1 MNNRLRLLGWMMA
14 LCTLLGT
21 GVAQVDTS
29 SLRNRM
35 ETAVQNHGGDAY
47 KRLIDDG
54 YRLKA
59 EITRAEGGKGLI
71 KFTEWR
77 KGDRF
82 RREMEY
88 RGDTEIIV
96 FDGTTGWRKQDY
108 LSTRLASEEIEQ
120 RKERLYQTYFA
131 IPRLVQSAQIEKGEE
146 SMLPDGRKATKITFV
161 LPGGGSQPSERHKAM
176 VYLSEENKII
186 GMEYVYFDPELN
198 KDVRVQEMYHN
209 LREQGGALLP
219 YETRRFERGE
229 SAGNEYI
236 LEFTLKEGITDN
248 LFQRIP
254 SDDPPIVKSTLPVNL
269 KFELSGHLY
278 IPIQLNDSKKYW
290 IIIDTGAFNSTI
302 DAKVAKE
309 AGLDKVEGS
318 EHAIVTLYGAF
329 PAYSAKAKTV
339 KIGNAEMKDMTFSV
353 SPIGDNFLRE
363 TVNGEKVIGLL
374 GRNVLAAF
382 QMTIDFPNRQLTLEA
397 PDAPAPQ
404 GAVIPF
410 ELYGSHIVVTG
421 RAGDKKDARLVV
433 DTGAPDN
440 LLPPAFEMDATLG
453 HTMNLG
459 EWYKRIGEQLPKD
472 ETGFNTKD
480 MLIHRIHFMRIG
492 EVKFEPVFFQQKK
505 PDFAQRGTIY
515 ESNITQGLLGV
526 TMMRNYKITFNYY
539 REQMIW
545 QSISEQER
553 ENYNAGYGLVWKQD
567 ARTKKIV
574 IDWVMPLSDAD
585 LAGVKKGDIIV
596 TLDGSDPAKMSEVQ
610 LVNRLLNTKPGRSL
624 KLIVERAGKRLNF
637 DLIARTYEL

>member
-1 MNNRLRLLGWMMA
+1 MNIYLRLLAWMMA
-14 LCTLLGT
+14 ASLLMGISN
-21 GVAQVDTS
+21 AQTDPGA
-29 SLRNRM
+29 LKDRL
-35 ETAVQNHGGDAY
+35 ETAIRNHGGDSY
-47 KRLIDDG
+47 KQLINDG

-59 EITRAEGGKGLI
+59 EITGAEGGKGLA

-82 RREMEY
+82 RRETDY
-88 RGDTEIIV
+88 RGDTEIII

-108 LSTRLASEEIEQ
+108 LSTRLATEEIEQ
-120 RKERLYQTYFA
+120 RKERLFQTYFA
-131 IPRLVQSAQIEKGEE
+131 IPRLVQMAQIEKGEE
-146 SMLPDGRKATKITFV
+146 GMLPDGRKATKVTFI
-161 LPGGGSQPSERHKAM
+161 LPGGGSQLSERHKAM
-176 VYLSEENKII
+176 IYLSDEDKII

-209 LREQGGALLP
+209 LRNQDGTLLP
-219 YETRRFERGE
+219 FETRRFERGE
-229 SAGNEYI
+229 SAGNQYL
-236 LEFTLKEGITDN
+236 LELTRKEGLGDE

-254 SDDPPIVKSTLPVNL
+254 SDESPIVKSTLPVTM

-278 IPIQLNDSKKYW
+278 IPIQFNDSKTYW

-302 DAKVAKE
+302 DLKVAKE
-309 AGLDKVEGS
+309 AGLEKIAGT
-318 EHAIVTLYGAF
+318 EHGIVTLYGAF

-339 KIGNAEMKDMTFSV
+339 RIGSAEMKDITFSV

-363 TVNGEKVIGLL
+363 MVNGEKVIGLL

-397 PDAPAPQ
+397 PDAPAPA
-404 GAVIPF
+404 GVVVPF

-421 RAGDKKDARLVV
+421 KAGDKKDARLVV

-440 LLPPAFEMDATLG
+440 LLPPAFEMNATLG

-545 QSISEQER
+545 QSISEKER
-553 ENYNAGYGLVWKQD
+553 ESYNAGYGLVWKHD
-567 ARTKKIV
+567 AKTKKIV

-585 LAGVKKGDIIV
+585 LAGVKKGDLILS
-596 TLDGSDPAKMSEVQ
+596 LDAADPTKMSEVQ
-610 LVNRLLNTKPGRSL
+610 LVNRLLNTKPGRTL
-624 KLIVERAGKRLNF
+624 KLVVDRAGKRMSF

>member
-1 MNNRLRLLGWMMA
+1 MKNRLRLTGWILGFWA
-14 LCTLLGT
+14 LMGIGT
-21 GVAQVDTS
+21 AQTDTA
-29 SLRNRM
+29 SLRTRM
-35 ETAVQNHGGDAY
+35 ETAVRNHGGDAY
-47 KRLIDDG
+47 KRLIDEG

-59 EITRAEGGKGLI
+59 EITGAEGGKGLA

-88 RGDTEIIV
+88 RGDTETIV
-96 FDGTTGWRKQDY
+96 FDGATGWRKQDY
-108 LSTRLASEEIEQ
+108 LSTRLATEEIEQ
-120 RKERLYQTYFA
+120 RKERLFQTYFA
-131 IPRLVQSAQIEKGEE
+131 IPRLVQMAQIEKGEE
-146 SMLPDGRKATKITFV
+146 GMLPDGRKAIKITFL
-161 LPGGGSQPSERHKAM
+161 LPGAGSQPSERHKAM
-176 VYLSEENKII
+176 VYLSDENKII

-198 KDVRVQEMYHN
+198 KDVRVYEMYHN
-209 LREQGGALLP
+209 LREREGALLP
-219 YETRRFERGE
+219 FETRRYERGE
-229 SAGNEYI
+229 NAGNEYI
-236 LEFTLKEGITDN
+236 LEFTLKEGITDD
-248 LFQRIP
+248 LFQRLP
-254 SDDPPIVKSTLPVNL
+254 SDEPPIVKSTLPVTM

-278 IPIQLNDSKKYW
+278 IPIQFNRSKTYW

-302 DAKVAKE
+302 DSKVAKE
-309 AGLDKVEGS
+309 AGLEKIAGT

-339 KIGNAEMKDMTFSV
+339 KIGNAELKDITFSC

-363 TVNGEKVIGLL
+363 KVNGEKVIGLL

-397 PDAPAPQ
+397 PDAPASQ
-404 GAVIPF
+404 GVVIPF

-545 QSISEQER
+545 QSITEQER

-567 ARTKKIV
+567 TKTKRIA

-585 LAGVKKGDIIV
+585 LAGVKKGDVIV

-610 LVNRLLNTKPGRSL
+610 LVNRLLNTKPGRAL
-624 KLIVERAGKRLNF
+624 KLVVERAGKRLSF